1 MDKDALTHHHCTI
14 TFGLLAV
21 VALMVFA
28 LSMSY
33 LIIDKADGEYYKAT
47 TTVVGKYR
55 GSDDNWNIVS
65 KPVGVIDKTEWTV
78 DAATYLSYDKGDKIT
93 FWTSFRVLYGT
104 VTLNIACVFVYLLTF
119 TIIILGVIHCLV
131 LLCDLE

>member
-1 MDKDALTHHHCTI
+1 MDKAALTHQRRTI
-14 TFGLLAV
+14 TFELFAV

-33 LIIDKADGEYYKAT
+33 LIIEKADGEYYKAT

-55 GSDDNWNIVS
+55 GSDDNWIIVS

-93 FWTSFRVLYGT
+93 FRTSFRVLYGT
-104 VTLNIACVFVYLLTF
+104 FTLNIACVFVMLLTSI
-119 TIIILGVIHCLV
+119 IIILGGIRCLIR
-131 LLCDLE
+131 LCDLE

>member
-1 MDKDALTHHHCTI
+1 MDKGALTHQRCTI
-14 TFGLLAV
+14 TFALLAV

-47 TTVVGKYR
+47 TSVIGKYR
-55 GSDDNWNIVS
+55 GSDDNWIIVS

-78 DAATYLSYDKGDKIT
+78 DAATYLSYDTGDKIT

-104 VTLNIACVFVYLLTF
+104 STLQMACVFVLLLTS
-119 TIIILGVIHCLV
+119 IIIIVGGIHCLV
-131 LLCDLE
+131 LLCELE